1 MGHLIIFACMLL
13 MLVISPA
20 SGFLGPVRQ
29 CAFHRVTLSQRA
41 GQLSQPLRMSTEEP
55 PSTADAPVED
65 ESSEDKYKR
74 EKLAEIA
81 DRKAAEVFISR
92 STGKYE
98 CQACGYVYDTAIGF
112 PKKGIS
118 PGTPFDEI
126 EVFRCPQCGANKKY
140 FVAETETLSG
150 FKENQKFG
158 FGGNSMTAGSKSN
171 LIFGALGFFVVL
183 FLSGYL
189 LE

>member
-1 MGHLIIFACMLL
+1 MGFLVVFACLL
-13 MLVISPA
+13 LLLVSSPA
-20 SGFLGPVRQ
+20 SAFLGQVRQ
-29 CAFHRVTLSQRA
+29 CVRRATLGQRTV
-41 GQLSQPLRMSTEEP
+41 QLGLPLRMSTEET
-55 PSTADAPVED
+55 PSTADALVED
-65 ESSEDKYKR
+65 ETPEDKYKR

-98 CQACGYVYDTAIGF
+98 CQACGYVYDTAVGF

-126 EVFRCPQCGANKKY
+126 DVFRCPQCGANKKY